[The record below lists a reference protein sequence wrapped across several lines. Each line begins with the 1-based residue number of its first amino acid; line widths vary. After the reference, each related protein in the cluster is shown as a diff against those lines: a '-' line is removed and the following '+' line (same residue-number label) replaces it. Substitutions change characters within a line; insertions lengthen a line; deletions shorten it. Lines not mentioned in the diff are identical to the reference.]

1 MSVSDKFSTFCTN
14 LRMSDAVISNISYRT
29 KQITK
34 RINSDFRGIDSDTR
48 YSLFVGSYGRGTDIH
63 VSDIDLIVQL
73 PYEEYAKYDSYTT
86 NGQSALLQAVRN
98 SIAKTYSSSYI
109 SGDGQVVHISG

>member
-14 LRMSDAVISNISYRT
+14 LRMSDVVISNISYRT

-48 YSLFVGSYGRGTDIH
+48 L
-63 VSDIDLIVQL
+63 
-73 PYEEYAKYDSYTT
+73 
-86 NGQSALLQAVRN
+86 
-98 SIAKTYSSSYI
+98 
-109 SGDGQVVHISG
+109 